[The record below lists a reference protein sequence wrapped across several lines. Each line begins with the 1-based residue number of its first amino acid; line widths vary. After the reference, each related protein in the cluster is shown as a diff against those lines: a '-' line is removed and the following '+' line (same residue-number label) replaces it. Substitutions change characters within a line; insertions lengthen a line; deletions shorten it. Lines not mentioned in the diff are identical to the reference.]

1 MIPVTRLIL
10 AAIGFLAAAIALAA
24 DSLDW
29 PLLGRNVDN
38 VTDLRFSSA
47 ETHGQLAG
55 IVIGG
60 LRKEQGM
67 PVFQDITIEEV
78 KAFQAYVLVR
88 AWAGYSD
95 AGKSKH

>member
-1 MIPVTRLIL
+1 MIPATRLIL
-10 AAIGFLAAAIALAA
+10 AATGSLAAAIALAA

-29 PLLGRNVDN
+29 PLLGRNADN

-47 ETHGQLAG
+47 ETHGLFAG

-78 KAFQAYVLVR
+78 DVLQAYVLDR

-95 AGKSKH
+95 ADKSKH